1 MNRVVINSMFFCHC
15 VDPERMVQIF
25 FEKERATENGGV
37 GIKISDFRHLL
48 FFGDKKGF

>member
-25 FEKERATENGGV
+25 FEKGATENGGV